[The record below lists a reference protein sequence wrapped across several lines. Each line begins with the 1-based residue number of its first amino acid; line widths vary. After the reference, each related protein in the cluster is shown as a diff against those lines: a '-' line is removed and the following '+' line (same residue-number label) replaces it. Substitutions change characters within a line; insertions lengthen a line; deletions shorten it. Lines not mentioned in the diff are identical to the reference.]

1 MAKESGLGAQ
11 LYIDQYD
18 LSNDTNQL
26 SKISKSL
33 KPLEFTGIDK
43 SAMERKAGQLDAGMT
58 ITTYHNP
65 TNAHTAYAPLP
76 RADRIT
82 SYFHRA
88 TLGVPVA
95 SMSCKQLG
103 YNPTRDADGKLMAEV
118 DTQENGTWLDWGLAL
133 TAGKRTDGGA
143 VNGTGVDFGNPAP
156 AAFNFGLQA
165 YVHVFAFTGTSA
177 TIKLQ
182 SSTDNAGTDPYSDVT
197 GGAFTLVTGVTKE
210 RIATARNQAI
220 ERWLRVVTTGTF
232 SNLVFAVQ
240 ATVNITD
247 MTI

>member
-33 KPLEFTGIDK
+33 SLLDFTGIDK
-43 SAMERKAGQLDAGMT
+43 SAMERKAGKLDAGIT

-65 TNAHTAYAPLP
+65 TNAHTAYSALP
-76 RADRIT
+76 RTDRIT

-88 TLGVPVA
+88 ALGAPVA

-103 YNPTRDADGKLMAEV
+103 YNPTRDADGKLLAEV
-118 DTQENGTWLDWGLAL
+118 DTQENGTWLDWGYAL
-133 TAGKRTDGGA
+133 TAGKRTDTA
-143 VNGTGVDFGNPAP
+143 ATNGTGVDYGDPTPGAY
-156 AAFNFGLQA
+156 NFGLQA
-165 YVHVFAFTGTSA
+165 YLHVFAFTGTSA

-182 SSTDNAGTDPYSDVT
+182 QSSDNGGGDAFADVT
-197 GGAFTLVTGVTKE
+197 GGGFTLVAGATEE
-210 RIATARNQAI
+210 RIETARDQAV
-220 ERWLRVVTTGTF
+220 ERYLRVVTTGTF

-240 ATVNITD
+240 ATLNITD

>member
-11 LYIDQYD
+11 LYMDQYD

-26 SKISKSL
+26 GKISKSL
-33 KPLEFTGIDK
+33 AALEFTGIDK
-43 SAMERKAGQLDAGMT
+43 SAMERKAGKLDAGIT

-65 TNAHTAYAPLP
+65 TNAHAAYAPLP
-76 RADRIT
+76 RVDRIT

-95 SMSCKQLG
+95 SMACKQLG
-103 YNPTRDADGKLMAEV
+103 YNPTRDADGNLLAEV
-118 DTQENGTWLDWGLAL
+118 DTQENGTWLDWGRAL
-133 TAGKRTDGGA
+133 TAGKRVDTTA
-143 VNGTGVDFGNPAP
+143 TNGTGVDYGDPTP
-156 AAFNFGLQA
+156 AAYNFGLQA
-165 YVHVFAFTGTSA
+165 YLHVFAFTGTNV

-182 SSTDNAGTDPYSDVT
+182 SSTDNGAGDAFSDVT

-220 ERWLRVVTTGTF
+220 ERYLRVVTSGTF
-232 SNLVFAVQ
+232 TSVTFAVQ
-240 ATVNITD
+240 ATINITD

>member
-11 LYIDQYD
+11 LYVDQFD
-18 LSNDTNQL
+18 LSNDTNQVG
-26 SKISKSL
+26 KISKSL
-33 KPLEFTGIDK
+33 ALLDFTGIDK
-43 SAMERKAGQLDAGMT
+43 SAMERKAGALDAGMT

-76 RADRIT
+76 RTDRFV

-95 SMSCKQLG
+95 SMGAKQLG
-103 YNPTRDADGKLMAEV
+103 YNPNREPDGKLLAEV
-118 DTQENGTWLDWGLAL
+118 EAQENGTWLDWGLAL

-143 VNGTGVDFGNPAP
+143 TNGTGVDYGNPAP

-165 YVHVFAFTGTSA
+165 YLHVFAFTGTSA

-182 SSTDNAGTDPYSDVT
+182 SSTDNAVGDAYSDVT
-197 GGAFTLVTGVTKE
+197 GGAFTLVTTPTKE